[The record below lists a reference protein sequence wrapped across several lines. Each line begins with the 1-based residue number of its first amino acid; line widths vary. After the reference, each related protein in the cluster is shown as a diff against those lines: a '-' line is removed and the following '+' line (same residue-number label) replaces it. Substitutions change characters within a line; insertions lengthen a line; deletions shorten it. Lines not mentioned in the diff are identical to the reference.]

1 MGNVVNFCQRRI
13 IVILLGIFAV
23 FLIFIFIAIPNGH
36 IFANKTSSLSPASQ
50 ELSTPNR
57 FDVTNWDVGR
67 NYAIVIDAGSS
78 GSRVMIYSWNLDKGK
93 KDELVKIETGT
104 QDGKDW
110 NRKIK
115 PGLSSFGK
123 DEKKG
128 KKDELNEYLKNL
140 VDFAEI
146 KVPKSKWDNTPL
158 YLYGTA
164 GLRLLPDE
172 DSKQLLED
180 VCVYFKHNTSFIVED
195 CDNQVTIIDGESEGA
210 YGWLSLNY
218 LEKKLTKK
226 GDETIGFLDM
236 GGASTQIAFLPHN
249 HLQGGIEDVDESD
262 LYAIQLKTAGGE
274 AWDYNI
280 SSYSFLDFGINR
292 AQERYLEYLEK
303 EAEKNEDKNIKD
315 ACFLP
320 GYEKA
325 HANFTHVGEGD
336 FDKCQKAVLPI
347 LKKNAACKK
356 EPCVFDGVHLPKFDM
371 NKDRFMGVSEYY
383 YTTKDLLKKDGGEF
397 DPKLFDS
404 SATDFC
410 KTSLGDHLKKNPDL
424 SEFDKDNLPST
435 CFKATWLKTVL
446 HEGFGLEKSGIFESI
461 NDVGIWE
468 VSWTLGALITSISSR
483 IPVQSVKAEAEE
495 AHPVSLYRVFI
506 LIIVLVALYI
516 LYILFN
522 RKKPQ
527 YTNPIEI
534 PRRLDDLEFQDEES
548 TIELLA
554 QNDPYKDSAGPS
566 SPTRS
571 PSFENIKRRP
581 LSSNNSETNLS
592 AMSSST
598 RVNNRSEASSG
609 VNSPRNGFRRN

>member
-36 IFANKTSSLSPASQ
+36 LFANKTSNLSPASQ
-50 ELSTPNR
+50 QLQTPNR
-57 FDVTNWDVGR
+57 FDATNWDVGR
-67 NYAIVIDAGSS
+67 EYAIVIDAGSS

-93 KDELVKIETGT
+93 KSELVKIETGT

-110 NRKIK
+110 NEKIK
-115 PGLSSFGK
+115 PGLSTFGK
-123 DEKKG
+123 DD
-128 KKDELNEYLKNL
+128 KKDKKEELNVYLDKL
-140 VDFAEI
+140 ATFAKA
-146 KVPKSKWDNTPL
+146 KVPKSKWEKTPL
-158 YLYGTA
+158 YLLGTA
-164 GLRLLPDE
+164 GLRLLPKENSD
-172 DSKQLLED
+172 LLLD
-180 VCVYFKHNTSFIVED
+180 TVCVYFQEKTKFIVED
-195 CDNQVTIIDGESEGA
+195 CGKQVTIIDGTTEGA

-218 LEKKLTKK
+218 LEKTLTKE
-226 GDETIGFLDM
+226 GDKTIGFLDM
-236 GGASTQIAFLPHN
+236 GGASTQIAFLPNN
-249 HLQGGIEDVDESD
+249 HLEGGADDVDEDS
-262 LYAIQLKTAGGE
+262 LYAIHLKTAGGE
-274 AWDYNI
+274 AWDYKI

-292 AQERYLEYLEK
+292 AQDRYLEHLEK
-303 EAEKNEDKNIKD
+303 MAENSEDKKIKD

-320 GYEKA
+320 GYSKD
-325 HANFTHVGEGD
+325 NGKFTHVGDGNYE
-336 FDKCQKAVLPI
+336 KCQKAVLPI
-347 LKKNAACKK
+347 LKKDAACTKK
-356 EPCVFDGVHLPKFDM
+356 PCIFNGVHLPKFDM

-383 YTTKDLLKKDGGEF
+383 YTTKDLLKTDGGVF
-397 DPKLFDS
+397 NSDLFNS
-404 SATDFC
+404 KAAEFC
-410 KTSLGDHLKKNPDL
+410 KTPLKELEEKNPDL
-424 SEFDKDNLPST
+424 SDFDKENLPFT
-435 CFKATWLKTVL
+435 CFKATWLNTVL
-446 HEGFGLEKSGIFESI
+446 HDGFGLDKSDVFESI

-483 IPVQSVKAEAEE
+483 IPPQSLKAEVEE

-566 SPTRS
+566 SPS
-571 PSFENIKRRP
+571 HSSSFENIKRRP

-592 AMSSST
+592 AMSNST
-598 RVNNRSEASSG
+598 RVNNRSETSSG
-609 VNSPRNGFRRN
+609 VNSPRNGYRRN